1 MTGGE
6 RGEGDGQ
13 DVPAPPAALRQSY
26 VAAEYWVEA
35 PGRPFCLRAGQ
46 PSAECN
52 AFLESFDARSLAIV
66 TAWNP
71 LSQPLHAPVNAAR
84 HAELEALVRV
94 AGIRFVPTANVDP
107 GGTWPAEPGLGL
119 LDPPPGFVDSLLTRF
134 HQYAAVVIER
144 GGPASLH
151 WHPAVRE
158 IV

>member
-6 RGEGDGQ
+6 RGEGDGW

-35 PGRPFCLRAGQ
+35 PGRPFCLHVGQ

-52 AFLESFDARSLAIV
+52 AFLESFGAQRFAVV

-71 LSQPLHAPVNAAR
+71 LSQPLHASVNAAR

-94 AGIRFVPTANVDP
+94 AGICFVPTANVDP

-119 LDPPPGFVDSLLTRF
+119 LDPPPGLVDSLLTRF
-134 HQYAAVVIER
+134 HQYAAVVIAR
-144 GGPASLH
+144 DGTATLQ
-151 WHPAVRE
+151 WHAAVR
-158 IV
+158 